1 VNNNFLKKIIQNSL
15 LLLSTIFILLF
26 IFNFILIHFSHKQ
39 KIPRQLAGSL
49 PNYYFS
55 FYPDTY
61 EKDKLKKYTAILGD
75 SLAQGSGD
83 GYLSSKYDYSFAHH
97 LHNMTGLNFLNFARG
112 GYGSISSVSNFERIL
127 KMSKNS
133 FFQSSL
139 EIPKK
144 FIFFFSE
151 GNDLTDNFDHYTEL
165 QSAISVKEYVNSQIE
180 KNLKDSDKK
189 IIEQN
194 IPIIFFF
201 KKIIFNDLIR
211 YIKKIDNYSSF
222 VVETTKIFNKISGH
236 TVSLSQDEI
245 NALDLNK
252 FKNFERKVQPLESAA
267 NELNSKEIL
276 ISLEIFFESINYL
289 NNKYKDSEIIVIYL
303 PSPVSS
309 YEWEEPITIWS
320 NYISKNKLGFLKT
333 SNEQNNYNRKFITEN
348 ILEFCNKKNFQFL
361 DVSEFVRNKGNQNL
375 IHGPIDMEHFNH
387 YGYKIVSKY
396 IFDNIKLKLKYSK
409 NISYWINKDKT
420 SSGLDKQF

>member
-1 VNNNFLKKIIQNSL
+1 MIRNFIKQITQNLL
-15 LLLSTIFILLF
+15 LLLSTIFILF
-26 IFNFILIHFSHKQ
+26 FFFNFILIHFSHKQ

-133 FFQSSL
+133 FFHSSL
-139 EIPKK
+139 EIPEK

-151 GNDLTDNFDHYTEL
+151 GNDLTDNFDQYTEFH
-165 QSAISVKEYVNSQIE
+165 SAIPIKEYVNIQIE
-180 KNLKDSDKK
+180 SNLKNSEEK

-194 IPIIFFF
+194 IPIIFFL
-201 KKIIFNDLIR
+201 KKLIFTDFIR

-222 VVETTKIFNKISGH
+222 VIETTKIFNKISGH
-236 TVSLSQDEI
+236 SISLSQGEI

-252 FKNFERKVQPLESAA
+252 FKNFEKKVQPLESAA

-289 NNKYKDSEIIVIYL
+289 NKKYKDSEIIVIYL

-309 YEWEEPITIWS
+309 YEWEEPISIWS
-320 NYISKNKLGFLKT
+320 NYISKNKLGILKT

-348 ILEFCNKKNFQFL
+348 ILKFCNKKNFQFL
-361 DVSEFVRNKGNQNL
+361 MFRNL
-375 IHGPIDMEHFNH
+375 
-387 YGYKIVSKY
+387 
-396 IFDNIKLKLKYSK
+396 
-409 NISYWINKDKT
+409 
-420 SSGLDKQF
+420 